1 MRLIIAFILLLLVA
15 AGGLSASGF
24 CFGQHRFLSNREFI
38 DTAVRE
44 VMKGRGAYSLSDGKA
59 RTEISGTPYTS
70 KDEFNR
76 ENPDCCSVV
85 AIDYPRDNGPQF
97 TMLDRVL
104 GKAAKLVKLKY
115 KDRWTEDGQP
125 KTEIVE
131 GYLGLTNCG
140 EVNHARDYWWK

>member
-15 AGGLSASGF
+15 AGALSASGF
-24 CFGQHRFLSNREFI
+24 CFGQRRFLSDREFI
-38 DTAVRE
+38 DAAVQE
-44 VMKGRGAYSLSDGKA
+44 VMKGRGAYSLSSADGKT
-59 RTEISGTPYTS
+59 RTEISGTPYIS

-85 AIDYPRDNGPQF
+85 AIDHPRDNGPQF

-115 KDRWTEDGQP
+115 KDRWTEDGQ
-125 KTEIVE
+125 
-131 GYLGLTNCG
+131 
-140 EVNHARDYWWK
+140 